1 MELHQLRYFLT
12 TLNEGSFSSA
22 ADKHRLTQQAISKS
36 ISRLEQEL
44 GTKLFL
50 RDGHQLKPTAVGK
63 MLAKHAQMIDAES
76 RRFQRHL
83 GELLGSTAGE
93 LRIGAGPT
101 AARRLVAETVRR
113 LLNDEPGIHISV
125 SAGTTRSMAPQLK
138 RGELDAFVSVL
149 AERNPDPQLRCDV
162 MCREPTVW
170 VGHAAHPL
178 ARRSRVG
185 LADTLQFPW
194 LGGAGMDHWGDLIRS
209 SFVAAGLKPPQPRV
223 KTDSLP
229 FACGLLAG
237 TDYLSVLPVALVQ
250 PDLDAGRLATISTP
264 VDWSR
269 PVALFYRGTSTHSPA
284 VSAFVMTLRSVAK
297 QLVRRSKG
305 SLA

>member
-1 MELHQLRYFLT
+1 M
-12 TLNEGSFSSA
+12 
-22 ADKHRLTQQAISKS
+22 
-36 ISRLEQEL
+36 SR
-44 GTKLFL
+44 
-50 RDGHQLKPTAVGK
+50 A
-63 MLAKHAQMIDAES
+63 S
-76 RRFQRHL
+76 
-83 GELLGSTAGE
+83 
-93 LRIGAGPT
+93 
-101 AARRLVAETVRR
+101 
-113 LLNDEPGIHISV
+113 HISV
-125 SAGTTRSMAPQLK
+125 SAGTTRGAWRHQLK

-162 MCREPTVW
+162 MCREPTVL
-170 VGHAAHPL
+170 VGHAEHPL
-178 ARRSRVG
+178 ARRNRVG
-185 LADTLQFPW
+185 LADTLQFPGW
-194 LGGAGMDHWGDLIRS
+194 GGTGMDHWGDLIRS

-237 TDYLSVLPVALVQ
+237 TDYLSVLPSLSYS
-250 PDLDAGRLATISTP
+250 PISMPAGCTISTP

-305 SLA
+305 RWHDDLPWAVHLFFAAAGCCWTA

>member
-93 LRIGAGPT
+93 LRIGAGST
-101 AARRLVAETVRR
+101 AARCEA
-113 LLNDEPGIHISV
+113 
-125 SAGTTRSMAPQLK
+125 
-138 RGELDAFVSVL
+138 
-149 AERNPDPQLRCDV
+149 
-162 MCREPTVW
+162 
-170 VGHAAHPL
+170 
-178 ARRSRVG
+178 
-185 LADTLQFPW
+185 
-194 LGGAGMDHWGDLIRS
+194 
-209 SFVAAGLKPPQPRV
+209 
-223 KTDSLP
+223 
-229 FACGLLAG
+229 
-237 TDYLSVLPVALVQ
+237 
-250 PDLDAGRLATISTP
+250 
-264 VDWSR
+264 
-269 PVALFYRGTSTHSPA
+269 
-284 VSAFVMTLRSVAK
+284 
-297 QLVRRSKG
+297 
-305 SLA
+305 